1 MQYDLV
7 EEGVFL
13 ARPNRFIAHVALP
26 EGTVVCHVKN
36 TGRCAELL
44 VPGAAVFVQRFPPDS
59 PRKTKFDLIAV
70 RKGGLL
76 VNIDSQAPNKAFGE
90 FLRAGRVPG
99 LPAPTLVR
107 PESVWGDSRFDF
119 YAEQGAGRFFLEV
132 KGVTLEENGAA
143 LFPDAPTERGVKHL
157 HELSGAAQEGFGA
170 YAVFVLQMKGMHTF
184 APNTATH
191 PAFAQAMRGARAA
204 GVTLLAYDCVVR
216 PDALALDAPVPI
228 LL

>member
-1 MQYDLV
+1 MLCISLVAAAGYLMQLFWQQHLV
-7 EEGVFL
+7 EEMCI
-13 ARPNRFIAHVALP
+13 RDR
-26 EGTVVCHVKN
+26 
-36 TGRCAELL
+36 
-44 VPGAAVFVQRFPPDS
+44 
-59 PRKTKFDLIAV
+59 

-99 LPAPTLVR
+99 LPAPPLVR

-157 HELSGAAQEGFGA
+157 HELSRAAQEGFGA
-170 YAVFVLQMKGMHTF
+170 YAVFVLQMKGTVSYTHLDVYKRQTCIRSMG
-184 APNTATH
+184 TAV
-191 PAFAQAMRGARAA
+191 PAMFPARSRKSSCC
-204 GVTLLAYDCVVR
+204 LLYTSRCV
-216 PDALALDAPVPI
+216 
-228 LL
+228 